1 MIKTNFFGKECIIDR
16 ALLERKNLLEN
27 LTKARFIFDDILL
40 MSQVHGAEVVVIDDI
55 KKIYGTENLPKA
67 DAIITNIP
75 NLVIGIVTAD
85 CGPILFYDEENKI
98 IGAAHAGWRGARL
111 DVIDATILAMK
122 KLGAKN
128 IKVKIG
134 PMIQQNSYEISQ
146 EFFDDFLSEDAA
158 NKEFFINAKN
168 IGKYYFD
175 LPAYIEK
182 KLKIAQIKEIENLG
196 IDTYKNE
203 EKFFSFRRANHQ
215 GLTDCGRNLSVIA
228 IN

>member
-1 MIKTNFFGKECIIDR
+1 MIKTNFFGKNCIIDR
-16 ALLERKNLLEN
+16 ALSERKNLSEN
-27 LTKARFIFDDILL
+27 LTNVGFIFDNILL
-40 MSQVHGAEVVVIDDI
+40 LSQVHGTEVVVIDDVA
-55 KKIYGTENLPKA
+55 KIYGAQNLPKA

-111 DVIDATILAMK
+111 GMVQSTILAMK

-146 EFFDDFLSEDAA
+146 EFFDDFLSEDLA
-158 NKEFFINAKN
+158 NKEFFVNGVQD
-168 IGKYYFD
+168 GKYYFN
-175 LPAYIEK
+175 LPGYIEK
-182 KLKIAQIKEIENLG
+182 KLKIAGIKEIENLG

-215 GLTDCGRNLSVIA
+215 AVSDCGRNVSVIV